1 MRTAQHEKRN
11 VAVLFVSQALL
22 GAQGPVHFILGG
34 LAGALL
40 ASNRSLATLPI
51 SILVLVSMFTAPVAS
66 LVMGRYGRR
75 FGFLIGALAGAISGA
90 LSAYALAE
98 SSFALLVLGAAF
110 AGVLQSIQGFFRF
123 AAADT
128 ATDEFKPKAIS
139 WVMAGGLVSALLGP
153 EIVRLGGDALA
164 PTPFAGA
171 YAALV
176 AVNIVGAAVLVFLRI
191 PVPPRPT
198 SAADTGRPLAV
209 IFRTPKVI
217 VAVVCAMVSFAI
229 MNLVMTS
236 TPLAMVGHGFSA
248 DHAADVVR
256 WHVVA
261 MFAPSFFTGSLI
273 ARFGVLRVITLG
285 FVLLGACAVVA
296 LSGVDLHRFYAALV
310 ILGVGWNFS
319 FVGATTLLATA
330 HLPAEQAKVQGL
342 NDFLVFGL
350 VSIASFSSGALLNS
364 EGWNAVQ
371 VAVFPGVALGV
382 AVLAWLWFRGSGFG
396 RDLEKSRS

>member
-1 MRTAQHEKRN
+1 MRSAEQKRN
-11 VAVLFVSQALL
+11 IAVLFAAQALL

-51 SILVLVSMFTAPVAS
+51 SILVLVSMFTAPIAS

-75 FGFLIGALAGAISGA
+75 FGFLVGALAGAVGGA
-90 LSAYALAE
+90 LSAYALVE
-98 SSFALLVLGAAF
+98 SRFALLLIGAAF
-110 AGVLQSIQGFFRF
+110 AGILQSIQGFFRF

-128 ATDEFKPKAIS
+128 ATDELKPKAIS

-153 EIVRLGGDALA
+153 ELVRVGGDALA

-171 YAALV
+171 YLALIV
-176 AVNIVGAAVLVFLRI
+176 VIIVGAAVLLFLRI

-209 IFRTPKVI
+209 IFRTPKV
-217 VAVVCAMVSFAI
+217 VAAVVCAMVSFAI

-261 MFAPSFFTGSLI
+261 MFAPSFITGSLI

-285 FVLLGACAVVA
+285 FVLLGVCAA
-296 LSGVDLHRFYAALV
+296 IAISGVDLHRFYAALV

-319 FVGATTLLATA
+319 FVGATSLLATA

-350 VSIASFSSGALLNS
+350 VLIASFSSGALLNAD
-364 EGWNAVQ
+364 GWNAVQ
-371 VAVFPGVALGV
+371 IAVFPGVVLGV
-382 AVLAWLWFRGSGFG
+382 AVLGWLWLRGSGWWE
-396 RDLEKSRS
+396 RL